1 MMMFGSVESLLV
13 AGLLLQAPSPQSNP
27 QRPSPF
33 RTEAELVAVDAVVS
47 GEDGRPVPG
56 LAASD
61 FSITED
67 GRTRTIEL
75 FQPVTAGGPSG
86 REPGS
91 AARRFRYSTNVGAE
105 ARPVRSFVLFFDDVH
120 LTQEQGERAKRALE
134 TFLQDEASDG
144 DVVSLIA
151 PGRGLRWHARLP
163 AGAGELRQ
171 ALAALQGSRI
181 PDVTRERISDYEAYR
196 IHVMNDEQ
204 MAERVGRRFSNFQVA
219 GRDPVNLQR
228 DEGPR
233 PEKKGGTAG
242 LIEPFVHFRA
252 AEAYA
257 RTTARSRLTLGAL
270 TRTIESMAAARG
282 RKSIVIMSPGF
293 VLDQELPL
301 FREAEDAARRANVA
315 IYFVDARGLEVQS
328 VFGSA
333 ELGVPLDSRDVG
345 AANADLAL
353 EAEGAA
359 SLAESSGGFSV
370 RNRNDL
376 AAGLRRIAQESRI
389 YYLLGYR
396 PAGKA
401 DGKFRR
407 IAVRV
412 NRPGVQVRA
421 RRGYYAG
428 GVRAANGVAEDAL
441 KTALDSP
448 YDTGT
453 LPVRTAAYAFG
464 PVDGGNVSVMLAVE
478 ADLRAFE
485 IKRDGAFLTDVLDLH
500 LLVTDAATG
509 EAKRSERSIEMKLQ
523 TGVPAAETSAWY
535 PLSEAFHLKPGRY
548 QARIAIRDRNSS
560 RIGAVTHDF
569 EVPRQEGMRLSSVIV
584 TDTVEEPPLFST
596 APPRPVLIVR
606 RLLTG
611 TIYYQFSVYDAGRT
625 TGGDTRVTAGHVV
638 RRPDGTVVKELKP
651 SLLVPGSSGMSR
663 FARVSLGGI
672 PPGDYE
678 LVITVSDALRGE
690 TVTVT
695 EPFVIAQQFQQKT
708 F

>member
-1 MMMFGSVESLLV
+1 MFAPVGSLLV
-13 AGLLLQAPSPQSNP
+13 TALLLQDTPAQGNAQ

-33 RTEAELVAVDAVVS
+33 RTEAELVAVDVVVI
-47 GEDGRPVPG
+47 GEDGKPVPG
-56 LAASD
+56 LTASD
-61 FSITED
+61 FSVTED
-67 GRTRTIEL
+67 GRTRAVEMFHPI
-75 FQPVTAGGPSG
+75 VTEGPPAGG
-86 REPGS
+86 GS
-91 AARRFRYSTNVGAE
+91 RLRRFRYSTNVGRDAQ
-105 ARPVRSFVLFFDDVH
+105 PVRTFVLFFDDVH
-120 LTQEQGERAKRALE
+120 LTHEQGERAKRALE
-134 TFLQDEASDG
+134 AFLQHEASAG

-163 AGAGELRQ
+163 TGLGELRQ
-171 ALAALQGSRI
+171 VLAALQG
-181 PDVTRERISDYEAYR
+181 TRVLEPTPERISDYEAYR

-204 MAERVGRRFSNFQVA
+204 MAERVGRRFNNYQVA

-233 PEKKGGTAG
+233 PEKKGGAAG

-257 RTTARSRLTLGAL
+257 RATARSRLTLGSL
-270 TRTIESMAAARG
+270 TRTIDSMAAIRG
-282 RKSIVIMSPGF
+282 RKSIAIMSSGF

-301 FREAEDAARRANVA
+301 FREVEDAARRANVA
-315 IYFVDARGLEVQS
+315 LYFVDARGLEVQS

-333 ELGVPLDSRDVG
+333 EVGVPLDSRDVG
-345 AANADLAL
+345 AANADLTL

-359 SLAESSGGFSV
+359 SLAQSSGGFSV

-376 AAGLRRIAQESRI
+376 AAGLQRIAQESRV

-407 IAVRV
+407 IGVRV
-412 NRPGVQVRA
+412 NRPSVQVRA

-428 GVRAANGVAEDAL
+428 GVRTRNGAAEDAL
-441 KTALDSP
+441 ATALDSP
-448 YDTGT
+448 YDLEA
-453 LPVRTAAYAFG
+453 LPVRAAAYTFG
-464 PVDGGNVSVMLAVE
+464 PVDGGDVSVMVALE
-478 ADLRAFE
+478 ADLRAFDL
-485 IKRDGAFLTDVLDLH
+485 KRDGAFLTDVLDAH

-535 PLSEAFHLKPGRY
+535 PVSDAFRLKPGRY
-548 QARIAIRDRNSS
+548 QARVAVRDRNSG
-560 RIGAVTHDF
+560 RIGAVTHEF
-569 EVPRQEGMRLSSVIV
+569 EVPRQEGIRLSSVIV
-584 TDTVEEPPLFST
+584 TDTVEEPTLFST

-611 TIYYQFSVYDAGRT
+611 TLCYQFSVYDAART
-625 TGGDTRVTAGHVV
+625 TGDETRVTAGHIV
-638 RRPDGTVVKELKP
+638 RRADGTLVKELKP
-651 SLLVPGSSGMSR
+651 TPLVPGSGGMSR
-663 FARVSLGGI
+663 FARVSLAGM

-678 LVITVSDALRGE
+678 LVITVSDALAGE
-690 TVTVT
+690 TVTVI
-695 EPFVIAQQFQQKT
+695 EPFAIAQQFQQKT
-708 F
+708 V